1 MPVIEDQRE
10 FQQSYYD
17 RHYPKRVAA
26 VRDQLG
32 HPLFRSFYDRLAKRL
47 LDAVADLPTGDEGL
61 RIFEAGCGEGFFGSA
76 IRRIADSR
84 GLKIAYSGA
93 DLSQGALDLARPT
106 LGDDLIVGDATE
118 VTAALPAGSRDLVI
132 VKNLLHHLDDPASL
146 LREASRVVGP
156 DGRVAV
162 IEARLGCPQFWI
174 FSGFAPRR
182 ERYFFHGARRNRAA
196 LKAAGF
202 EVVHSE
208 RYSLL
213 PFELLFHIRYGI
225 FRKLLSTDNPAVIRK
240 VSAVDDRL
248 TAALPWIT
256 SYVLWIAKPVSRTT
270 TPSGQNGQGASS
282 HTRP

>member
-1 MPVIEDQRE
+1 MIEDQRE

-26 VRDQLG
+26 VRDQLK
-32 HPLFRSFYDRLAKRL
+32 HPLFRSFYDRLAARL
-47 LDAVADLPTGDEGL
+47 LDAVADVPVGAAGL

-84 GLKIAYSGA
+84 GLRIAYSGA
-93 DLSQGALDLARPT
+93 DLSEAALELARPT
-106 LGDDLIVGDATE
+106 LGDDLAVGDATE
-118 VTAALPAGSRDLVI
+118 VTAGLPDASRDLVI

-146 LREASRVVGP
+146 LREAARVVGP

-162 IEARLGCPQFWI
+162 IEARLGCPQFWV
-174 FSGFAPRR
+174 FSSLAPRR
-182 ERYFFHGARRNRAA
+182 ERYFFCGARRNRAA

-202 EVVHSE
+202 ELVHSQ

-225 FRKLLSTDNPAVIRK
+225 FRSLLSTDDPGFIRK

-248 TAALPWIT
+248 AAALPWFT
-256 SYVLWIAKPVSRTT
+256 SYVIWIARPVSRPTP
-270 TPSGQNGQGASS
+270 PSGRNGQGA
-282 HTRP
+282 PAPGPA